1 MCLNIHLLIFSCS
14 LLKQR
19 RSNYTLLA
27 ISALS
32 TQILASR
39 TILHQKVPGLLE
51 EMTGLGL

>member
-1 MCLNIHLLIFSCS
+1 MRLNIHLLIFSCS

-27 ISALS
+27 ISVLS